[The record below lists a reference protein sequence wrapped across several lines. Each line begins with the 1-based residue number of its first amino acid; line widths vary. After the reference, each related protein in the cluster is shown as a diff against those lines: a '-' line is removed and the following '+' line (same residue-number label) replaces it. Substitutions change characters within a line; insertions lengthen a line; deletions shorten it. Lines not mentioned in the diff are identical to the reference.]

1 MLGILKTFAVD
12 IAENTNFK
20 FKPDYYP
27 FTEPSVELNVL
38 DPNLGWIEFG
48 GAGIF
53 RPEVTKPFGI
63 EHPVIAWGL
72 GIERLFMVKHGIKDI
87 RELYSHNIEWL
98 RSAKMSRG

>member
-1 MLGILKTFAVD
+1 MK
-12 IAENTNFK
+12 
-20 FKPDYYP
+20 
-27 FTEPSVELNVL
+27 

-63 EHPVIAWGL
+63 EEPVIAWGL
-72 GIERLFMVKHGIKDI
+72 GIERLFMVKHGITDI
-87 RELYSHNIEWL
+87 RELYSSKLEWL